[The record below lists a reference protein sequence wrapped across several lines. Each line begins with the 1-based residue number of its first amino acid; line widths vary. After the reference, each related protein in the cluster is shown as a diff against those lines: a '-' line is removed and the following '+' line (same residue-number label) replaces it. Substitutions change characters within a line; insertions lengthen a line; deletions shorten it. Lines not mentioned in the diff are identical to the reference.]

1 MRTGNSSE
9 GNTTN
14 NTHGDGRSITIRV
27 NMEISRRGIRV
38 LGSVV
43 SHYDE
48 CLYWSW
54 GGATGQLTYWC
65 IYMVMVTVTGIRGTA
80 GIGGTGIEGGER
92 VKTKVKVK
100 VCVAVGNQGGDETKR
115 RELRC
120 GKDGAVM
127 DRWLDDERT
136 HS

>member
-14 NTHGDGRSITIRV
+14 NTHGDRRSITIRV
-27 NMEISRRGIRV
+27 DMKISRRGIRV

-43 SHYDE
+43 SHYDM
-48 CLYWSW
+48 CLSW
-54 GGATGQLTYWC
+54 DGAMGQLTYWW
-65 IYMVMVTVTGIRGTA
+65 IYMVMVTAKGIRGTA

-100 VCVAVGNQGGDETKR
+100 VCVVVGNQGEDETRR